1 MTTKAERIVTVLF
14 FLALLFA
21 AYQGGKIQG
30 RREIMAEGEAL
41 AADIWKPEPPTSLQD
56 PWGLA
61 TQDHARISSAARGAV
76 QAE

>member
-1 MTTKAERIVTVLF
+1 MNTRAEQIL
-14 FLALLFA
+14 LALMAAALLYA
-21 AYQGGKIQG
+21 AYCGGKIQG
-30 RREIMAEGEAL
+30 RREVMAEGEAI
-41 AADIWKPEPPTSLQD
+41 AADMWKPEPPTSQQD